1 MSRSMEASQ
10 KVKNVTVKTLD
21 STMSKR
27 KHWEDPKSAK
37 NISSK
42 CADINADMLSAL
54 GVSKPIL
61 NYVIFCH
68 QEDSN
73 WPLDVG
79 SKVKERFD
87 EIFNSVK
94 YKNCLKMVKDVRKK
108 EMDEA
113 KLEKNNA
120 LHYKSDKEYADQK
133 RSEMRKK
140 QKEATKLEQSVERIG
155 EELKPLREKLLQV
168 QEEEKGF
175 SENQRLL
182 AEAET
187 SLGHCKKERQ
197 SLERQM
203 GEVLG
208 EEITDE
214 EIKSRSEGVDKET
227 RSKERR
233 LEELEDE
240 RRDHEEDMKKVETS
254 SQKQAAKIGQAITE
268 KERNSAQMT
277 ERDRLVQKASSELGI
292 GDEQGDMLAAI
303 KAESQKLHREMKT
316 LMAEQKTK
324 EDKLEVELDELKA
337 RKTGLEERKK
347 RDQGDLVNAK
357 KEIAQLKRQLN
368 ELAGASDQL
377 EKIKKDWTEGEK
389 KLKAA
394 RGKHDLDALQEEIA
408 REKET
413 VAELDEKE
421 RQLRGEARGMEDKA
435 AVMQKIEHLVEDI
448 DVKKKKMQKILNK
461 RREVFAQLFGKVPQP
476 KSLREE
482 FQKKQETTEEKMKEL
497 DGQKKKKEIAIDAKA
512 SNKVEVKREK
522 DKKSSRWLE
531 LKNKCSDVFDIDDD
545 IEQEIEETKQSLET
559 GRRELQIKEAG
570 KFVYKD
576 QIDMLRKKDSPACPT
591 CNRDFKKKSEVEELI
606 QDLEAQIKGI
616 PAKVKSLE
624 AKVTKHSG
632 RLDALQR
639 VRPDIQALKQLGEE
653 VKEAEKKMDLLDK
666 DVKKLRDGLEDEEAE
681 HTDVEVAVTELRE
694 VAEDVQI
701 VDGLRRELEQLEEK
715 LEDLR
720 LEAGGDVGERSLEVV
735 RREEAEV
742 CTQLRCARSNLDT
755 AQETVTTQTTLINR
769 LEASQNSLTNKKL
782 EIEGQQQKQAA
793 TEAKKEEL
801 EAKVGQCNLQVKQC
815 EEQLGPVREELEEGE
830 RRRREM
836 KRGGEEASRK
846 NQERE
851 RNLER
856 VRVDLDRLDADL
868 KKYQDDGKDEELD
881 RLQKE
886 KDNLEKKMSE
896 MRKQRVQIEHQASE
910 LKVEVSNQES
920 RKRLYEDNLKLRG
933 YKDQE
938 QRHARAVRLQQ
949 SALEERD
956 WGRVERKK
964 TELNRQ
970 WNELNA
976 EKNAMG
982 GQQAE
987 VERSIREMERELNS
1001 SKLKDAASRFK
1012 AMNVSMNL
1020 RNKVASDLNKY
1031 YIALDYAIMKYHREK
1046 MKVVNKIIRE
1056 LWLQVYRGNDI
1067 DYIEIKTDDD
1077 GNVQAGADKRKTYSY
1092 RVVMVKNDTE
1102 LDMRGRCSA
1111 GQKVLASLI
1120 IRLALA
1126 ETFSTN
1132 CGIIALDEPTTNLD
1146 KENVDSLAN
1155 ALADIANKRAE
1166 QRNFQLV
1173 VITHDEEFIESL
1185 SRLTSTL
1192 RILGFESFLCSGVTS
1207 FSIIRG

>member
-1 MSRSMEASQ
+1 MEASQ
-10 KVKNVTVKTLD
+10 KAKNVTVKTLD
-21 STMSKR
+21 STMSNRKR
-27 KHWEDPKSAK
+27 WEEPKDAK

-42 CADINADMLSAL
+42 CADINADMLAAL

-113 KLEKNNA
+113 KMEKNNA

-140 QKEATKLEQSVERIG
+140 QKEATKLVQNAERIT

-187 SLGHCKKERQ
+187 SLGHCRKERE

-208 EEITDE
+208 EEISDDE
-214 EIKSRSEGVDKET
+214 IRSKSRGVDKET
-227 RSKERR
+227 RLKERR
-233 LEELEDE
+233 LEELEVRKGE
-240 RRDHEEDMKKVETS
+240 HEEDMKKLEVS
-254 SQKQAAKIGQAITE
+254 SQKLAAKIGQAVL
-268 KERNSAQMT
+268 
-277 ERDRLVQKASSELGI
+277 ERDKNSDQMEERDNLIKKASRDLGI
-292 GDEQGDMLAAI
+292 SDDDGDMLESI
-303 KAESQKLHREMKT
+303 KEEGQKLKREMKT
-316 LMAEQKTK
+316 LLTEQKSK
-324 EDKLEVELDELKA
+324 EDKLESELDEVKA
-337 RKTGLEERKK
+337 RRTGLEERK
-347 RDQGDLVNAK
+347 RREQGDLVNAK

-377 EKIKKDWTEGEK
+377 EKIKRDWTEGEK

-394 RGKHDLDALQEEIA
+394 KSKHDLGSLQDEIA
-408 REKET
+408 KEKKA

-421 RQLRGEARGMEDKA
+421 RKLREEARGMEDKA
-435 AVMQKIEHLVEDI
+435 AVLQKIEHLVEDI
-448 DVKKKKMQKILNK
+448 DSKKKKMQKIFNK
-461 RREVFAQLFGKVPQP
+461 RRTIFNQLFGKVPEP

-482 FQKKQETTEEKMKEL
+482 FQRKQESTGEKMRKL
-497 DGQKKKKEIAIDAKA
+497 DSERKKKEIAIDTKT

-522 DKKSSRWLE
+522 DKKSSRWLQ
-531 LKNKCSDVFDIDDD
+531 LKNKCSDIFDLDDD
-545 IEQEIEETKQSLET
+545 IEVEIEETKQSLEN
-559 GRRELQIKEAG
+559 GRKELQIKEAG

-576 QIDMLRKKDSPACPT
+576 QIDMLKKKDKPACPT
-591 CNRDFKKKSEVEELI
+591 CNRDFKKRSEVEELI
-606 QDLEAQIKGI
+606 EDLEAQIKGI

-624 AKVTKHSG
+624 AKVTKQSG
-632 RLDALQR
+632 RLDALQK
-639 VRPDIQALKQLGEE
+639 VRPDIQAFKQLGEE
-653 VKEAEKKMDLLDK
+653 VNEAEKKMELLDK
-666 DVKKLRDGLEDEEAE
+666 EVKRLRDELDDEEAE
-681 HTDVEVAVTELRE
+681 HTEVEEAVSDLKEI
-694 VAEDVQI
+694 AEDVQI
-701 VDGLRRELEQLEEK
+701 VDGLRKELEQLEER
-715 LEDLR
+715 LEDHR
-720 LEAGGDVGERSLEVV
+720 LEAGSDVGERSLELV

-742 CTQLRCARSNLDT
+742 GAQLRCARTNLDS
-755 AQETVTTQTTLINR
+755 AQEIVTTQTTLINR

-801 EAKVGQCNLQVKQC
+801 EEKVVQCNLAVKQC
-815 EEQLGPVREELEEGE
+815 DEELGPVREELEQGE
-830 RRRREM
+830 CRKREL
-836 KRGGEEASRK
+836 KRQGEETARK

-856 VRVDLDRLDADL
+856 ARVDLERL
-868 KKYQDDGKDEELD
+868 
-881 RLQKE
+881 E
-886 KDNLEKKMSE
+886 KDLTAYQEAGKEEALEKFKQERSNLEERMSG
-896 MRKQRVQIEHQASE
+896 MKNQRADIERQASE

-920 RKRLYEDNLKLRG
+920 RKRLYEDNLKLRD

-938 QRHARAVRLQQ
+938 QKHARAVRLQK

-964 TELNRQ
+964 AELNRQ

-987 VERSIREMERELNS
+987 VERSIKEMERELGS
-1001 SKLKDAASRFK
+1001 SKLKDAASRYK
-1012 AMNVSMNL
+1012 AMNVSTNL

-1126 ETFSTN
+1126 ETFSVN

-1185 SRLTSTL
+1185 SR
-1192 RILGFESFLCSGVTS
+1192 
-1207 FSIIRG
+1207 